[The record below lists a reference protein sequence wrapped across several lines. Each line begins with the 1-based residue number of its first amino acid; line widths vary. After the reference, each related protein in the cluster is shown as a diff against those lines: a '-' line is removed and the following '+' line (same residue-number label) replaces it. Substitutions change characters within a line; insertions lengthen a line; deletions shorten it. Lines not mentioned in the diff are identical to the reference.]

1 MIEHYRA
8 WLLKK
13 PDDRLALYGLALELK
28 KTGDVDAAKAAFDAL
43 LAAHPRSGAGWFQ
56 YGQLFEEAGDEET
69 AVATWRRGLEAL
81 EGSEEAEAKRS
92 MGEIRGALAAL
103 E

>member
-8 WLLKK
+8 WLQKK

-28 KTGDVDAAKAAFDAL
+28 KSGDLDAAERAFEDL
-43 LAAHPRSGAGWFQ
+43 LALHPTSGAGWFQ
-56 YGQLFEEAGDEET
+56 YGQLYEEAGDEAQAIE
-69 AVATWRRGLEAL
+69 VWRRGLTAL
-81 EGSEEAEAKRS
+81 AGLEDAEARRS
-92 MGEIRGALAAL
+92 RGEIEGALAAL